1 MKKTILCI
9 QDSFFYIL
17 YTIKSRHISMPALV
31 RVEGLEPSRR
41 EAPDPKS
48 GASAIPPH
56 SHVCHIL

>member
-1 MKKTILCI
+1 
-9 QDSFFYIL
+9 
-17 YTIKSRHISMPALV
+17 MPALV

-56 SHVCHIL
+56 SHVRHLL